1 MFRSTRRF
9 ALVLL
14 LAGCAGST
22 QLPDPGFNPA
32 EISTTTRPQDDFWE
46 FVNGN
51 WLATTD
57 IPADKSSYG
66 TFHILN
72 DKTEEQIRSIVD
84 RVSTAVADGSA
95 TADEQTLGAIYGSY
109 LDTDTIETEGLT
121 PLADEFARI
130 EALDSL
136 AALTVLFGEYATLGV
151 TTPVLFYTD
160 NDATDASRLIL
171 YLWQGGL
178 GLPNRDY
185 YLSDQEKLVQARTDY
200 EAHIANMFD
209 LAGWDGGEA
218 AARDILALETRIAG
232 HHWTQVQNR
241 DRQTIY
247 SNQYGFSEAGAHV
260 GGFDL
265 NRWFSGFGMPPPD
278 KLVMAQT
285 SYFENLEIILGGT
298 PLSVWKNYLRFHL
311 LRSFAS
317 YGPSAIDEENF
328 DFSGRKLRGQETQA
342 DRWKR
347 GVRVINRSAGELL
360 GKIYVQEYFPEA
372 SKVQI
377 SELVENLREAFRMSI
392 SELEWMSEAT
402 REQALIK
409 LDAFLP
415 KLGYPNEW
423 RDYDA
428 LNVAPGANIAN
439 SFAVRRFNHA
449 YELEQLSQPVDRN
462 EWTTNPQTVNAF
474 YRPTHNSITFPAGI
488 LQPPFF
494 SATQDPAINYGAI
507 GSVIGHEFSHGF
519 DDQGRKFDGEGL
531 LRNWWTDEDAAQ
543 YQERSRVIV
552 EQFNAFQPL
561 PDTAINGELTL
572 GENIGDLAGV
582 IMAYRAFEL
591 SGHADGPTMN
601 GLTPRQRFFVGYALA
616 FRGMRREQYL
626 RELLLRDP
634 HSPGEYRV
642 KGILPNVPGFYEA
655 FNVQEGDGMWLP
667 PEDRAKIW

>member
-1 MFRSTRRF
+1 MPHYVRCF
-9 ALVLL
+9 AVLL
-14 LAGCAGST
+14 LISGCTST
-22 QLPDPGFNPA
+22 TVPTQPGFDPA
-32 EISTTTRPQDDFWE
+32 DLSSTIRPQDDFWGY
-46 FVNGN
+46 VNAN
-51 WLATTD
+51 WLNTTE

-72 DKTEEQIRSIVD
+72 DLTEDQIRVIVD
-84 RVSTAVADGSA
+84 RVSAAVADGSA
-95 TADEQTLGAIYGSY
+95 TADEQTLGAIYRSY
-109 LDTDTIETEGLT
+109 LDTETIETQGLA

-130 EALDSL
+130 DELDSL
-136 AALTVLFGEYATLGV
+136 SALTKLFGEYATLGV

-160 NDATDASRLIL
+160 NDATDATRVIL

-200 EAHIANMFD
+200 EAHIARMFD
-209 LAGWDGGEA
+209 LAGWEDGEA

-247 SNQYGFSEAGAHV
+247 SNQYGFSEAEAHV

-265 NRWFSGFGMPPPD
+265 NRWFSGFGMSPPN

-285 SYFENLEIILGGT
+285 SYFENLETILGGT
-298 PLSVWKNYLRFHL
+298 PLPVWKNYLRFHL

-342 DRWKR
+342 ERWKR
-347 GVRVINRSAGELL
+347 GVRVLNRSTGELL
-360 GKIYVQEYFPEA
+360 GKIYVAQFFPEA
-372 SKVQI
+372 SKSQI
-377 SELVENLREAFRMSI
+377 SELVEHLREAFRVSI
-392 SELEWMSEAT
+392 AELEWMSEAT
-402 REQALIK
+402 KEQALIK
-409 LDAFLP
+409 LEAFMP
-415 KLGYPNEW
+415 KLGYPDEW
-423 RDYDA
+423 RDFSA
-428 LNVAPGANIAN
+428 LDVDPGANIAN
-439 SFAVRRFNHA
+439 SFAVRRFSHA
-449 YELEQLSQPVDRN
+449 YELEKLRQPVDRN
-462 EWTTNPQTVNAF
+462 EWSTNPQTVNAF

-519 DDQGRKFDGEGL
+519 DDQGRKFDGQGL
-531 LRNWWTDEDAAQ
+531 LRNWWTEEDAAK
-543 YQERSRVIV
+543 YQARASVLV
-552 EQFNAFQPL
+552 EQFSNFQPL
-561 PDTAINGELTL
+561 PDTSINGQLTL

-582 IMAYRAFEL
+582 IMSYRAFEL
-591 SGHADGPTMN
+591 SGHADGPPMN

-634 HSPGEYRV
+634 HSPGKFRV
-642 KGILPNVPGFYEA
+642 MGILPNVPGFYEA
-655 FNVQEGDGMWLP
+655 YNVQEGDGMWLP